1 MKFANASI
9 SIFILFVL
17 PFTLFSQVK
26 NIGLPAIKNY
36 KRSDYK
42 GGTQNW
48 NIDQDK
54 NGNIYFANNNGL
66 IQFDGSTW
74 NKYPLPNNTAIRS
87 LKIDG
92 QSGRIYVGGNNEFGY
107 FKSDT
112 KGRLQYHSLS
122 ALISKKDSRN
132 INLIWRIHL
141 YKGEV
146 VFQSFT
152 KVFFYKNNKL
162 RLINAPRRFQF
173 SFLIKE
179 HLYFQDKV
187 LGILEY
193 KNQKLSPLKGTT
205 ALNDKEIWA
214 MFPLPN
220 NKLLFATLEKGLFT
234 YDYNSITPW
243 ETEANSFIKKNTSL
257 GGAIIGKKFIVLN
270 SVLNGAVICDL
281 NGKILQHLNRQ
292 KGLQNN
298 TVLTSFVD
306 NKNNLWLGLDNGI
319 AFINQNS
326 PFTFFDYSYN
336 IGTVYASVIFNK
348 NLYVATNQG
357 LFYHSWNAP
366 FKDEPFNRVEGTI
379 AQAWNIQ
386 IINNTLLCASNS
398 GALVIN
404 QNRVSK
410 TLDNKGYFGFK
421 TIPNHPG
428 YIIGESYSGL
438 SIFKNSAN
446 EISYVNQVEG
456 FDETTNTFEIEL
468 DNNYLWLKK
477 DPYLYQM
484 RLSEDLKRFD
494 LVKKHAHISTSKK
507 GIGSLQ
513 LINNKVYF
521 QTKNHFYRYS
531 DEQEDFFEDKKVTAL
546 FEKIPTVN
554 TIIEDKYNNLWYS
567 YNESLG
573 VLIKGSNGKY
583 IRTEAPFS
591 NLTGNLVNKYISVN
605 TIDPENIFIGLT
617 DGLAHYD
624 SQISNKFIT
633 KPKVFFESFSST
645 SDTIMTGNLEKPL
658 TDLLIPYQSNHV
670 KFTFSSPTFENQENV
685 TYSYKLEPFEENWRN
700 WSTTSIKEYTNLR
713 EGKYTMKI
721 KAKNSYG
728 RESDVSEI
736 IFTISPPWYRHFLA
750 YLTYFLLLLAGI
762 YIVSNRIKLKIRKN
776 KYYETIEQ
784 RKLYLEKESKIKQK
798 QYELAKEIERLKN
811 DKLQIK
817 ILAKDKELVSNSLQ
831 VVKKNKVL
839 NGIIHKLK
847 EIDNDA
853 LDESTKFQVSKLN
866 KSIVKEVNTD
876 KSWKDLE
883 KHIKNVH
890 FEFLKR
896 LKEKY
901 PTISP
906 RELDLSTYL
915 LMNMSTKEI
924 AEIMNISTGGV
935 ELARYRLRKKLG
947 LNKKENLI
955 GFLMS
960 I

>member
-1 MKFANASI
+1 MKFINTYI
-9 SIFILFVL
+9 SIFLFMIMPL
-17 PFTLFSQVK
+17 TLFSQVK
-26 NIGLPAIKNY
+26 NIGLPGIKNY

-54 NGNIYFANNNGL
+54 NGNVYFANNSGL

-74 NKYPLPNNTAIRS
+74 SKYSLPNNTAIRS
-87 LKIDG
+87 LKIDD
-92 QSGRIYVGGNNEFGY
+92 SGKIYVGGNNEFGF
-107 FKSDT
+107 FKSDE
-112 KGRLQYHSLS
+112 KGKLKYHSLS
-122 ALISKKDSRN
+122 ASVSSKNRRN

-141 YKGEV
+141 FKGEV
-146 VFQSFT
+146 IFQSFT
-152 KVFFYKNNKL
+152 KVFFYNNNKL
-162 RLINAPRRFQF
+162 RVISAPNKFQF
-173 SFLIKE
+173 SFIINK

-193 KNQKLSPLKGTT
+193 KDKKLVALRGTT
-205 ALNDKEIWA
+205 SLNDKEIWA

-220 NKLLFATLEKGLFT
+220 NKILFATLEKGLFV
-234 YDYNSITPW
+234 YDYNSVKPW
-243 ETEANSFIKKNTSL
+243 ETEANKFIKKNTSL
-257 GGAIIGKKFIVLN
+257 GGSIIKNKFIVLN
-270 SVLNGAVICDL
+270 SVLNGIIICDL
-281 NGKILQHLNRQ
+281 NGKIIQHLNRQ

-298 TVLTSFVD
+298 TILTSFVD
-306 NKNNLWLGLDNGI
+306 HKNNLWLGLDNGI
-319 AFINQNS
+319 TFINQNS

-357 LFYHSWNAP
+357 LFYHSWTTP

-386 IINNTLLCASNS
+386 VLNNTLLCASNS

-404 QNRVSK
+404 QNKVSK
-410 TLDNKGYFGFK
+410 ILDSRGYFGFK
-421 TIPNHPG
+421 TIPSHPD
-428 YIIGESYSGL
+428 YIIGESYNGF
-438 SIFKNSAN
+438 SIFKNSAS
-446 EISYVNQVEG
+446 EISFINQING

-484 RLSEDLKRFD
+484 KLSDDLKRFD
-494 LVKKHAHISTSKK
+494 YIKKHVKISPSYK

-513 LINNKVYF
+513 SINNKVYF

-531 DEQEDFFEDKKVTAL
+531 NEQENFFEDKKLTLL
-546 FEKIPTVN
+546 FQKIPPIN
-554 TIIEDKYNNLWYS
+554 TLIEDSNTNLWYS
-567 YNESLG
+567 YNESIG
-573 VLIKGSNGKY
+573 VLLKTKNGTY
-583 IRTEAPFS
+583 ERQEAPFS
-591 NLTGNLVNKYISVN
+591 NLTGNLVNNYISVN
-605 TIDPENIFIGLT
+605 TIDPNNIFIGLT

-624 SQISNKFIT
+624 SKISNKFIT
-633 KPKVFFESFSST
+633 TPEVFFESFSST
-645 SDTIMTGNLEKPL
+645 SDTITTGNLEKQI
-658 TDLLIPYQSNHV
+658 TDLTIPYNSNHV
-670 KFTFSSPTFENQENV
+670 KFTFSSPTYENQENV
-685 TYSYKLEPFEENWRN
+685 TYSYKLEPFEENWRT
-700 WSTTSIKEYTNLR
+700 WSTTSVKEYTNLR
-713 EGKYTMKI
+713 EGNYKMQI

-728 RESDVSEI
+728 VESAVSEI
-736 IFTISPPWYRHFLA
+736 NFTISPPWYRHFLA
-750 YLTYFLLLLAGI
+750 YLSYFFLILAGA
-762 YIVSNRIKLKIRKN
+762 YIISNRIKLKIRKN

-784 RKLYLEKESKIKQK
+784 RRLYLEKESKIRHEQH
-798 QYELAKEIERLKN
+798 ELEKEIERLKS

-839 NGIIHKLK
+839 NGIIQKIK
-847 EIDNDA
+847 DIDTNT
-853 LDESTKFQVSKLN
+853 LDDSTKFEFNKLH